1 LSKILK
7 KAIIVIPVY
16 NEEQTI
22 GELIERSKKYTD
34 ICVVNDGSK
43 DKTADIVNSYP
54 EVVQIIHQKNTH
66 IPQTIRDGMKYA
78 YDNNYDYVITM
89 DAGLSHSP
97 EELTHF
103 LDHPDCDLLIGYREV
118 KINVPWYRNLLSKIG
133 SLSINMAIR
142 PIFSKLP
149 LRQYKDI
156 TSGYRRY
163 SKKAIEILLNRK
175 MLSRT
180 FDFHSEA
187 FMLIYRNGLIIK
199 EIPITYVYTNS
210 TLSYKVIIDSIRILF
225 NMFFSRRK

>member
-1 LSKILK
+1 M
-7 KAIIVIPVY
+7 Y

-103 LDHPDCDLLIGYREV
+103 LEHVGTFISSYLIHHFMTHTKMMDMDELGY
-118 KINVPWYRNLLSKIG
+118 
-133 SLSINMAIR
+133 
-142 PIFSKLP
+142 
-149 LRQYKDI
+149 
-156 TSGYRRY
+156 
-163 SKKAIEILLNRK
+163 
-175 MLSRT
+175 
-180 FDFHSEA
+180 
-187 FMLIYRNGLIIK
+187 
-199 EIPITYVYTNS
+199 
-210 TLSYKVIIDSIRILF
+210 
-225 NMFFSRRK
+225 FFALK

>member
-1 LSKILK
+1 M
-7 KAIIVIPVY
+7 Y

-66 IPQTIRDGMKYA
+66 IPQTIRDGMQYA

-103 LDHPDCDLLIGYREV
+103 LDHPDCDLLIGYRKK

-210 TLSYKVIIDSIRILF
+210 SLSYKVIIDSIRILF

>member
-1 LSKILK
+1 M
-7 KAIIVIPVY
+7 Y

-103 LDHPDCDLLIGYREV
+103 LDHPDCDLLIGYRKK

>member
-1 LSKILK
+1 MKNT
-7 KAIIVIPVY
+7 IIIIPVY

-22 GELIERSKKYTD
+22 KELIERSKKYAD
-34 ICVVNDGSK
+34 ICVVNDGSL
-43 DKTADIVNSYP
+43 DKTADIVNSFS

-78 YDNNYDYVITM
+78 YEKNYDYVITM

-97 EELTHF
+97 EELIYF
-103 LDHPDCDLLIGYREV
+103 LEHPDCDLLIGCREK

-133 SLSINMAIR
+133 SFSINMVIR
-142 PIFSKLP
+142 PIFSSLP
-149 LRQYKDI
+149 YRQYKDI

-175 MLSRT
+175 MISRT

-187 FMLIYRNGLIIK
+187 FMLVYRNGLIIK

-210 TLSYKVIIDSIRILF
+210 SLSYKVIFDSIRILF

>member
-1 LSKILK
+1 
-7 KAIIVIPVY
+7 VY

-103 LDHPDCDLLIGYREV
+103 LDHPDCDLLIGYREE

-210 TLSYKVIIDSIRILF
+210 SLSYKVIIDSIRILF
-225 NMFFSRRK
+225 NMFISRRK

>member
-1 LSKILK
+1 MK
-7 KAIIVIPVY
+7 KTIIVIPVY

-103 LDHPDCDLLIGYREV
+103 LDHPDCDLLIGYRKK

-163 SKKAIEILLNRK
+163 SKKAIEILKYIVHNK
-175 MLSRT
+175 
-180 FDFHSEA
+180 
-187 FMLIYRNGLIIK
+187 K
-199 EIPITYVYTNS
+199 
-210 TLSYKVIIDSIRILF
+210 
-225 NMFFSRRK
+225 

>member
-1 LSKILK
+1 M
-7 KAIIVIPVY
+7 Y

-103 LDHPDCDLLIGYREV
+103 LDHPDCDLLIGYRKK
-118 KINVPWYRNLLSKIG
+118 KINVPWYRNILSKIG

-149 LRQYKDI
+149 HRQYKDI

>member
-1 LSKILK
+1 M
-7 KAIIVIPVY
+7 Y

>member
-1 LSKILK
+1 MKNT
-7 KAIIVIPVY
+7 IIIIPVY

-54 EVVQIIHQKNTH
+54 DVVQIIHQKNTH

-78 YDNNYDYVITM
+78 YDKNYDYVITM
-89 DAGLSHSP
+89 DGGLSHSP
-97 EELTHF
+97 EELIHF
-103 LDHPDCDLLIGYREV
+103 LEHPDCDLLIGCREK

-133 SLSINMAIR
+133 SFSINMVIR
-142 PIFSKLP
+142 PIFSSLP
-149 LRQYKDI
+149 YRKYKDI

-187 FMLIYRNGLIIK
+187 FMLIYRNGLTIK

>member
-1 LSKILK
+1 M
-7 KAIIVIPVY
+7 Y

-118 KINVPWYRNLLSKIG
+118 KINVPWYRKLLSKIG

-163 SKKAIEILLNRK
+163 SKKAIELLLNRK

>member
-1 LSKILK
+1 MKNT
-7 KAIIVIPVY
+7 IVIFPVY

-22 GELIERSKKYTD
+22 GELIERTKKFAD
-34 ICVVNDGSK
+34 ICVVNDGSI
-43 DKTADIVNSYP
+43 DNTADIVNSYS

-78 YDNNYDYVITM
+78 YEKNYDYVITM

-97 EELTHF
+97 EELIHF
-103 LDHPDCDLLIGYREV
+103 IEHPDCDLLIGFREK
-118 KINVPWYRNLLSKIG
+118 KINVPWYRNLLSNIG
-133 SLSINMAIR
+133 SFSINMVIR
-142 PIFSKLP
+142 PIFSGLP
-149 LRQYKDI
+149 YRKYKDI

-187 FMLIYRNGLIIK
+187 FMLIYRNSLTIK

-210 TLSYKVIIDSIRILF
+210 SLNYKVIIDSVSMLL
-225 NMFFSRRK
+225 NMLISRRK